1 MSDKNRGGGRR
12 EREEERERE
21 RGGGGGGRERE
32 KVRLGAWVI
41 NLIIKKGGE
50 GRGVG
55 RQERNVL
62 TINKKNPSLRT
73 VKI

>member
-1 MSDKNRGGGRR
+1 M
-12 EREEERERE
+12 
-21 RGGGGGGRERE
+21 
-32 KVRLGAWVI
+32 RLGAWVI

-62 TINKKNPSLRT
+62 TINKKNPVFGLSRSKQFNSCVYVNRMHVT
-73 VKI
+73 A